1 MTAVVFDTLAIETLH
16 NGADGLAGVL
26 ADNFGLGTASMV
38 RLCSWSGWPGLLTH
52 CWYWMMAVAMPYLA
66 HPIRTLKE
74 RWLLIRCFR
83 KVKTWCIKLWHWAT
97 EIQLGKD
104 LTKTILKLVAV
115 NGLIVTLL
123 CCIWFGGI
131 FGAII
136 YSILL
141 YVLIKKK
148 CGEIQENY
156 KKTFKCHTDYC

>member
-1 MTAVVFDTLAIETLH
+1 TLAIETLH
-16 NGADGLAGVL
+16 NGTDGLAGVL
-26 ADNFGLGTASMV
+26 ADNFGLGTASNGAAV
-38 RLCSWSGWPGLLTH
+38 FLVWLAWTAYALG
-52 CWYWMMAVAMPYLA
+52 WYWMMAVAMPYLA
-66 HPIRTLKE
+66 HPICTLKE

-131 FGAII
+131 VGAVL
-136 YSILL
+136 YSIL
-141 YVLIKKK
+141 YYRSK
-148 CGEIQENY
+148 
-156 KKTFKCHTDYC
+156 